1 MNARDS
7 SSQATD
13 SMDLNLIRESAHQ
26 LASKFDLD
34 YWREKDENYKYP
46 WEFINAFAEGGWL
59 GAMTPVEYG
68 GMGLGLEAASV
79 MLQEAAYFG
88 GANGASSLH
97 FYIFPSGCIINHGS
111 EAMKK
116 RFLPD
121 IATGK
126 TIMCFGLT
134 EPTAGVDTSRITTKA
149 EKVDG
154 GWRINGQK
162 VWITNAQNAHMVLLT
177 ARTSPRDPKRP
188 LDGITLF
195 LADFDR
201 KAIDARPIPKLARN
215 AVDTNELFI
224 KDLEV
229 PDDRVVGEVGKGMSY
244 LFSGL
249 NPERIVVAYEVLGL
263 GRRALELA
271 SEYARSRVI
280 FDRPIG
286 QNQAI
291 QHPLA
296 DSWIRM
302 HAAQMV
308 ATEAAQ
314 LFDQGK
320 SCGAE
325 ANAAKYLATEA
336 AFEVCDRAMQTHG
349 GYMYAREYHIE
360 RMWRESRLLKVAP
373 ISQEMV
379 LNFIAQKMLD
389 QPKSY

>member
-7 SSQATD
+7 RPQATD
-13 SMDLNLIRESAHQ
+13 ETDLNLIRESAHQ
-26 LASKFDLD
+26 LASRFDLE
-34 YWREKDENYKYP
+34 YWRDCDENYKYP
-46 WEFINAFAEGGWL
+46 WDFINAFREGGWL
-59 GAMTPVEYG
+59 GAMTPVQYG

-88 GANGASSLH
+88 GQNAASSLH

-111 EAMKK
+111 EAMKR
-116 RFLPD
+116 RFLPQ
-121 IATGK
+121 IASGEK
-126 TIMCFGLT
+126 IMCFGLT

-149 EKVDG
+149 EKIDG

-162 VWITNAQNAHMVLLT
+162 VWITNAQNSHMVLLT

-201 KAIDARPIPKLARN
+201 KSIDARPIPKLARN

-224 KDLEV
+224 KDLDV

-271 SEYARSRVI
+271 SEYARTRII

-302 HAAQMV
+302 HAAQKV

-325 ANAAKYLATEA
+325 ANAAKFLATEA

-349 GYMYAREYHIE
+349 GYMYAKEYHIE

-389 QPKSY
+389 LPKSY

>member
-7 SSQATD
+7 SPQATD
-13 SMDLNLIRESAHQ
+13 AMDLKLIRESAHQ

-97 FYIFPSGCIINHGS
+97 FYIFPSGCIINHGT

-263 GRRALELA
+263 GRRALEMA
-271 SEYARSRVI
+271 SEYARTRII

-320 SCGAE
+320 SCAAE

-349 GYMYAREYHIE
+349 GYMYAKEYHIE